1 MDLVEIK
8 EEIAELEQSDT
19 TWQNIEKLAWLYIIR
34 DNLKEYSFEQNE
46 SEFLAACQDAD
57 IQSLLELLDEHMEV
71 VKVLHP
77 KEYKSLIERI
87 HQL

>member
-8 EEIAELEQSDT
+8 EEIAELEQSET
-19 TWQNIEKLAWLYIIR
+19 TWQNIEKLAWLYIVR
-34 DNLKEYSFEQNE
+34 DNLKEYSFESKD
-46 SEFLAACQDAD
+46 SEFLEACQDAD

-77 KEYKSLIERI
+77 KEYRALIDRI
-87 HQL
+87 RKL